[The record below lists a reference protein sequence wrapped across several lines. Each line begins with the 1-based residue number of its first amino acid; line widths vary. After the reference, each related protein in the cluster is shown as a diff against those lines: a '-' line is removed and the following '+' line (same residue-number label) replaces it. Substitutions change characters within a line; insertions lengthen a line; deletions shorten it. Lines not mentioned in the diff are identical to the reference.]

1 MLCMAFAGHRRGG
14 NGRAMADSAIR
25 SQDGCRSF
33 NVTESRSS
41 TRGCM
46 GRSHNRNVGEM
57 VQLTRYPQQVQVHKN
72 TLHGLGMGTVSQLLS
87 SLTRDCLC
95 TRAVQPSTFCFKL

>member
-1 MLCMAFAGHRRGG
+1 MLCMAFAAHLRGG
-14 NGRAMADSAIR
+14 NGRAMAGSAIR

-46 GRSHNRNVGEM
+46 GRCHNRSVDEIG
-57 VQLTRYPQQVQVHKN
+57 QLTRYPQQLRVRKN
-72 TLHGLGMGTVSQLLS
+72 TLHVLGRRTVSQL
-87 SLTRDCLC
+87 
-95 TRAVQPSTFCFKL
+95 